1 MRLIRVRNDRV
12 QQVTDP
18 INDKTTMI
26 NELIIKTGRKTL
38 GYYRGI
44 NDFRNYVKSIFIS
57 FRSLK
62 HMRFRSVYNII
73 INQTRFTGIDAL
85 AVVMTI
91 ALLLGGTVII
101 QALTSLPKFGVA
113 GFLGNILVIIIARE
127 LGPLAT
133 ALIVITRSGSAIA
146 TEISVQK
153 WSREILSMELMGID
167 TRLYI
172 VFPRIIASI
181 LSILSLIIIFDLV
194 AFMGGYLISQTV
206 VYIPLDTFAQ
216 SVMDA
221 FTFKDIA
228 TALLKSIL
236 FGITIP
242 LISCYYGFKPNSKF
256 EIPIYVSK
264 AVVRTLFVSIILNIA
279 VSSLFYLL

>member
-1 MRLIRVRNDRV
+1 
-12 QQVTDP
+12 
-18 INDKTTMI
+18 MI
-26 NELIIKTGRKTL
+26 NELIIKTGKKAL
-38 GYYRGI
+38 GYHRGMTSFR
-44 NDFRNYVKSIFIS
+44 DFVKSIFIS

-62 HMRFRSVYNII
+62 HLRFRSIYNII

-85 AVVMTI
+85 AIVMII

-133 ALIVITRSGSAIA
+133 ALIVIARSGSAIA

-167 TRLYI
+167 TKLYI
-172 VFPRIIASI
+172 VFPRIIAST
-181 LSILSLIIIFDLV
+181 LSILSLIIIFDIV
-194 AFMGGYLISQTV
+194 AFIGGYIISQTV

-221 FTFKDIA
+221 FTFKDIV
-228 TALLKSIL
+228 TALVKSIM

-242 LISCYYGFKPNSKF
+242 LICCYYGFMPNSKF

-264 AVVRTLFVSIILNIA
+264 AVIRTLFVAIIVNIA
-279 VSSLFYLL
+279 VSIMFYLV

>member
-1 MRLIRVRNDRV
+1 
-12 QQVTDP
+12 
-18 INDKTTMI
+18 MI
-26 NELIIKTGRKTL
+26 NELIIKTGKKALNYHR
-38 GYYRGI
+38 GYT
-44 NDFRNYVKSIFIS
+44 DFRNYVKSIFIS
-57 FRSLK
+57 FRSLR
-62 HMRFRSVYNII
+62 HLRFRSIYNII

-85 AVVMTI
+85 AVVMII

-113 GFLGNILVIIIARE
+113 GFLGNLLVIIIARE

-167 TRLYI
+167 TKLYI

-181 LSILSLIIIFDLV
+181 LSILSLIIIFDIV
-194 AFMGGYLISQTV
+194 AFIGGYIISQTV
-206 VYIPLDTFAQ
+206 VYIPMDTFAQ
-216 SVMDA
+216 SLIDA

-228 TALLKSIL
+228 TAMIKSVV

-242 LISCYYGFKPNSKF
+242 LICCYYGFKPNSKF

-264 AVVRTLFVSIILNIA
+264 AVIRTLFVTIIVNIA
-279 VSSLFYLL
+279 VSTIFYLV